1 MTMLSVR
8 TEDVP
13 KFFLFWTVE
22 FEEKKK
28 VFHALLR
35 KRKRPQI
42 LDEQTEIGK
51 GSTAEYH
58 SRH

>member
-1 MTMLSVR
+1 MLSLR

-13 KFFLFWTVE
+13 KFFLFRIVE

-28 VFHALLR
+28 VFLALLR

-42 LDEQTEIGK
+42 LDEQKEIVK
-51 GSTAEYH
+51 GYTAEYH